1 MTPKGYFITGTDTG
15 VGKTVVT
22 ACLLSLFRERGLNAG
37 VMKPLETGVEPGE
50 RSDAEFLLQ
59 TAGLEDRLADV
70 SPYRFRSAASPYL
83 AAQLEN
89 RRVEPGKIIE
99 AFRRLTAAYDPL
111 LVEGIGGLLAPIASG
126 YLVADLASD
135 LGLPLIV
142 VSRFSLGTI
151 NHTLL
156 TLETAKARGIEVRG
170 VIFNHLDSAG
180 LNSMEERNPG
190 IVQELSGVRVLGAC
204 PFIVNVSPKS
214 FTPELLT
221 ELKKNIDLDF
231 PRKL

>member
-22 ACLLSLFRERGLNAG
+22 ACLLSHFRKHGRNAG
-37 VMKPLETGVEPGE
+37 VMKPLETGVEPG

-83 AAQLEN
+83 AARLEN

-99 AFRRLTAAYDPL
+99 AFQRLAAVHDLL
-111 LVEGIGGLLAPIASG
+111 LVEGIGGLLAPIAPG
-126 YLVADLASD
+126 YLVADLARD

-156 TLETAKARGIEVRG
+156 TLETAKARGIEVCG
-170 VIFNHLDSAG
+170 VIFNHLDRG
-180 LNSMEERNPG
+180 GINSMEKHNPG
-190 IVQELSGVRVLGAC
+190 IIQELSDVRILGAC
-204 PFIVNVSPKS
+204 PFIPNISPES

-221 ELKKNIDLDF
+221 ELEKNIDFDF